1 LDEQRAPTTILTMPD
16 PHEPQPEQPGQT
28 APEPIRYVHSASF
41 PSLLAQ
47 LNLSLVVTT
56 YQAGKLM
63 LIRSAGGKLSTLLR
77 SFEQPMGLAVS
88 ADLDRMVVGTRRT
101 VWTLRSAPEIAP
113 QLDPPGRH
121 DACFVPRCAHVT
133 GNIQGH
139 EIALVGGQIW
149 IVNTLLSCLCT
160 IDNEDFGFVP
170 QWRPPFVDRLAG
182 EDRCHLNGIAVEDGR
197 IRYATA
203 LGETNTAGGWREHKV
218 TGGIILD
225 VESGATVSH
234 GLCMPHSP
242 RVHDGKLFVL
252 DSGRG
257 HLCQVDRHSGELTT
271 VAELAGYARGLA
283 FRGGYAFVG
292 LSKLREKNE
301 HNPFGGLPIADRY
314 NDQQRKCGVCA
325 VDLDSGEV
333 AAFLYF
339 EAGCTEIFDIQLLPG
354 LRWPAVVGFQD
365 ETLDGI
371 MVAPPGAWEPGVRL
385 PVPGS

>member
-1 LDEQRAPTTILTMPD
+1 MPD
-16 PHEPQPEQPGQT
+16 PLEPRPAQPEPQQPEQT
-28 APEPIRYVHSASF
+28 APQPFRYVHSASF
-41 PSLLAQ
+41 PALLAQ
-47 LNLSLVVTT
+47 LQLSLAVTT

-88 ADLDRMVVGTRRT
+88 AELDRMVVGTRRT
-101 VWTLRSAPEIAP
+101 VWTLRSEPRIAP

-121 DACFVPRCAHVT
+121 DACLVPRRAHVT
-133 GNIQGH
+133 GGIQGH
-139 EIALVGGQIW
+139 EIALLGGRIW

-160 IDNEDFGFVP
+160 IDDEDFGFVP

-182 EDRCHLNGIAVEDGR
+182 EDRCHLTGIAVEDGK

-218 TGGIILD
+218 TGGILLN
-225 VESGATVSH
+225 VESGATLAH

-242 RVHDGKLFVL
+242 RIHDGKLYVL

-257 HLCQVDRHSGELTT
+257 HLCQVDRQSGELWT
-271 VAELAGYARGLA
+271 VAELPGYARGLA

-301 HNPFGGLPIADRY
+301 QSPFGGLPIADRY
-314 NDQQRKCGVCA
+314 DDTERKCGVCA
-325 VDLDSGEV
+325 VELASGQV
-333 AAFLYF
+333 AGFMYF
-339 EAGCTEIFDIQLLPG
+339 EAGCTELFDIQVLPG
-354 LRWPAVVGFQD
+354 MRWPTVVGFAD

-371 MVAPPGAWEPGVRL
+371 LVAPPGAWAAGADL
-385 PVPGS
+385 PVARQGQG